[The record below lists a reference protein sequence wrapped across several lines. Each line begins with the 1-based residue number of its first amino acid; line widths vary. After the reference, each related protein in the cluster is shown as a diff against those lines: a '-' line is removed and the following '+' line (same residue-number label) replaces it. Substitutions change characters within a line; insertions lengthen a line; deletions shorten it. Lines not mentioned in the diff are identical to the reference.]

1 MAPVPVAIPPMK
13 PPAVRLASQG
23 DKVSSSVA
31 NTGALPRTTAE
42 VYASM
47 ADVAA
52 SREDLP
58 AVPLSAVNAEHPSEE
73 RDARA
78 GGPARALRPEMPE
91 STSPVMPEMLA
102 GVCDVNARTHNV
114 HNEHGRRVF
123 IAGIAGPSG
132 VGKSSLAR
140 NLAQTLNS
148 PVKPIA
154 LDAFFLTGKQRKQTQ
169 TQRGCFSWE
178 SPQGVDFSLL
188 RNKIF
193 TVCDAVRKDKKN
205 GCSNSEINVVIVEG
219 FLLFYD
225 AAICQMLDAC
235 IWLETDMTRCAI
247 RRSARSKKKSKA
259 GFTRFQQWYE
269 LEVWASFQQYR
280 TVQLTNARYALKID
294 GALDLAT
301 ISRQAAEHIEHSVE
315 AARSADERRKH
326 SRRGTAAPIGD
337 AAAQR
342 ALLSAPTPPTA
353 RPEKKRRT
361 VPSRKQADRS
371 PRRRAGRFSHT
382 SSPPT
387 RWKSGA
393 ASADCR
399 IQRSAARPHGDLAP
413 SDGTRAADPRGLRRR
428 PPADADTATD
438 PTEGIPA
445 WRAEADAR
453 RAAADAPYWDWVA
466 AQRLT
471 GKDVG
476 HG

>member
-1 MAPVPVAIPPMK
+1 M
-13 PPAVRLASQG
+13 
-23 DKVSSSVA
+23 
-31 NTGALPRTTAE
+31 
-42 VYASM
+42 
-47 ADVAA
+47 
-52 SREDLP
+52 
-58 AVPLSAVNAEHPSEE
+58 
-73 RDARA
+73 
-78 GGPARALRPEMPE
+78 
-91 STSPVMPEMLA
+91 
-102 GVCDVNARTHNV
+102 
-114 HNEHGRRVF
+114 
-123 IAGIAGPSG
+123 
-132 VGKSSLAR
+132 
-140 NLAQTLNS
+140 
-148 PVKPIA
+148 
-154 LDAFFLTGKQRKQTQ
+154 
-169 TQRGCFSWE
+169 
-178 SPQGVDFSLL
+178 
-188 RNKIF
+188 
-193 TVCDAVRKDKKN
+193 
-205 GCSNSEINVVIVEG
+205 IVEG

-235 IWLETDMTRCAI
+235 IWLETDMDRCAI

-269 LEVWASFQQYR
+269 HEVWVSFQQYR

-413 SDGTRAADPRGLRRR
+413 SDGTRGADPRGLRRR

-466 AQRLT
+466 AQRLA
-471 GKDVG
+471 GGRRRPEAEEDDVEEKQYTSTSTASTSISTNTSSAG
-476 HG
+476 TSTSTKVAPRGSVADQATPKPRAVVIVLVLVRKPNAGWAYSVVAAVTQVGRIQL